1 MRAYLKTSGQFV
13 HSYFVIKEGP
23 MELDVHLLEKV
34 KAVLQEDCIQVYDMK
49 WVQDGSMKILQV
61 SILDKDG
68 KMNIDT
74 CASASSKIS
83 DFLDVEDIIPFEY
96 YLEVCSPGAER
107 ELRDEEEVNSA
118 LHEFIFIKLKNPKDG
133 MDSIKGYLL
142 ENKEDCYVVEY
153 MDKAVKKKKEI
164 EKENVAL
171 IRLSVKI

>member
-1 MRAYLKTSGQFV
+1 
-13 HSYFVIKEGP
+13 
-23 MELDVHLLEKV
+23 MELEVQLQDKIKQL
-34 KAVLQEDCIQVYDMK
+34 LQEDALQLYEAK

-74 CASASSKIS
+74 CAQASSKIG
-83 DFLDVEDIIPFEY
+83 DMLDAEDAIAFEY

-107 ELRDEEEVNSA
+107 ELRNADEIKAAIDEY
-118 LHEFIFIKLKNPKDG
+118 IFIKFTNPKDG
-133 MDSIKGYLL
+133 MDSIKGYL
-142 ENKEDCYVVEY
+142 KEVKEESYIVEY
-153 MDKAVKKKKEI
+153 MDKAVKRKKEV